1 MPQHDDT
8 TTEDFVSYN
17 RHLSHLR
24 AELAARDAEILR
36 LKTRVNA
43 LIEEKDR
50 LTMLLEAANSVIRDV
65 Y

>member
-8 TTEDFVSYN
+8 ITEDFIPYD
-17 RHLSHLR
+17 RRLSHLR

-36 LKTRVNA
+36 LKTRVNT
-43 LIEEKDR
+43 LIDEKER
-50 LTMLLEAANSVIRDV
+50 LTILLEAANSVIRDV

>member
-8 TTEDFVSYN
+8 TTEDFVSYD

-24 AELAARDAEILR
+24 AELAARDAEMLR

-43 LIEEKDR
+43 LIEEKER